1 MKYPKLTLTP
11 EQFADR
17 IIRPALAILAADIK
31 RAKRNAK
38 RNAKRRAEYR
48 RRKAGKAG
56 TTRRM

>member
-38 RNAKRRAEYR
+38 RRAEYR

>member
-1 MKYPKLTLTP
+1 VKYPKLTLTVD
-11 EQFADR
+11 QLAKR
-17 IIRPALAILAADIK
+17 VIQPALAILAANIK
-31 RAKRNAK
+31 RSK

>member
-48 RRKAGKAG
+48 RRKRAKRG
-56 TTRRM
+56 